1 MRAYLSVLR
10 LRLING
16 LQYRAAALA
25 GLATQFFW
33 GFILIMVY
41 EAFYSQVAGPQPIA
55 LRQLITYI
63 WLQQAFLV
71 LIMFWIRDHEL
82 FNLITSGDIAYELC
96 RPCGLYGFWFAK
108 LTAQRLSGALLRCFP
123 LLAVAYLLPEPYR
136 LTLPP
141 DPAAFGLFIV
151 ALLLG
156 LVVVVAISMLIY
168 ISVFYT
174 MSPAGSMLFFSVLG
188 DFFAGSI
195 IPIPLMPEWL
205 QTIAYLFPFRL
216 TADLPFRIYTGH
228 IPWPEA
234 LTGILTQLLW
244 AAVLIGCGLMVL
256 EKALRRVVVQGG

>member
-33 GFILIMVY
+33 GFMLIMVY
-41 EAFYSQVAGPQPIA
+41 EAFYSQAARPQPIA

-71 LIMFWIRDHEL
+71 LIMFWLRDHEL

-108 LTAQRLSGALLRCFP
+108 LVAQRLSGALLRCFP
-123 LLAVAYLLPEPYR
+123 LLAVAYLLPEPYK
-136 LTLPP
+136 LTFPP

-174 MSPAGSMLFFSVLG
+174 MSPAGSMLLFSVLG

-205 QTIAYLFPFRL
+205 QTIAYLLPFRL

-234 LTGILTQLLW
+234 VIGILSQLVW
-244 AAVLIGCGLMVL
+244 ATILIGCGRMVL
-256 EKALRRVVVQGG
+256 KKALRRLVVQGG